1 MRSVLVTGAA
11 RGIGRAIVDHLAST
25 GWDVIAGVRTDQ
37 DADAV
42 TKAHPQRVSAVILDI
57 TDAGHIAKLAKS
69 LPERL
74 DAVINNAGI
83 AVAGPVETVSPDSW
97 REQLEV
103 NVIGQFAVT
112 QAVLPQL
119 RKARGRVLFVSSVNG
134 RIATPMLGPYSASK
148 FALEAAADALRVELR
163 AWGISVVLIEP
174 AQTDTDMWRTAGDMV
189 LEVEAGMSPA
199 HRDLYAK
206 HIVGMKKF
214 VPRARKIASPTDKVV
229 AVVEEALTTRRPK
242 ARYVV
247 ALLPKI
253 QIMLVTNMPAALR
266 DRLMGFMVGLPRR
279 PRD

>member
-1 MRSVLVTGAA
+1 MPSVLVTGAA

-97 REQLEV
+97 REQLKV

-174 AQTDTDMWRTAGDMV
+174 GQTDTDMWRTAGDMV

-206 HIVGMKKF
+206 HIAGMKKF
-214 VPRARKIASPTDKVV
+214 VPRARKMASPTDKVV
-229 AVVEEALTTRRPK
+229 AVVEEALTARRPK

-253 QIMLVTNMPAALR
+253 QTVLVTNMPAALR
-266 DRLMGFMVGLPRR
+266 DRLMGFMVGLPRQ